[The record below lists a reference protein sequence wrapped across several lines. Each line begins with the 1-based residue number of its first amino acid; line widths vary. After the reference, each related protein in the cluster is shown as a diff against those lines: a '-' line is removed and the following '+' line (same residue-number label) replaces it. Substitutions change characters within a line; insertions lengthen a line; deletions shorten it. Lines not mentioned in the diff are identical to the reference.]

1 MTNHLWSQV
10 DDYIESHVSAND
22 EILETVLHNCEAAGL
37 PAINVAP
44 NQGKLLMLLAHSIK
58 AKRIL
63 EVGTLGGYSTIWLAR
78 ALTHGGHVVTLE
90 LDSHHAE
97 VAEKNIRIAGLADRV
112 EILIGPALETLKL
125 MSTDHGE
132 PFDLIFIDAD
142 KENNVA
148 YFEQALRLSRPG
160 SIIIIDNVVRDG
172 TVIQSDSED
181 SRVQG
186 VRRFFERVAVEPS
199 VIMTAIQTV
208 GSKGYDGFAIML
220 VTG

>member
-1 MTNHLWSQV
+1 MTEHLWSQV
-10 DDYIESHVSAND
+10 DAYIESHAATND
-22 EILETVLHNCEAAGL
+22 EILEAVLRNSEAAGL
-37 PAINVAP
+37 PSISVSP
-44 NQGKLLMLLAHSIK
+44 SQGKLLMLLAHSIK

-63 EVGTLGGYSTIWLAR
+63 EVGTLGAYSTIWLAR
-78 ALTHGGHVVTLE
+78 GLTLGGHVLSLE
-90 LDSHHAE
+90 LDANYAR
-97 VAEKNIRIAGLADRV
+97 VAEKNVRVAGLSDRI
-112 EILIGPALETLKL
+112 EILLGPALETLQQ
-125 MSTDHGE
+125 MSTDDCE
-132 PFDLIFIDAD
+132 PFDMVFIDAD